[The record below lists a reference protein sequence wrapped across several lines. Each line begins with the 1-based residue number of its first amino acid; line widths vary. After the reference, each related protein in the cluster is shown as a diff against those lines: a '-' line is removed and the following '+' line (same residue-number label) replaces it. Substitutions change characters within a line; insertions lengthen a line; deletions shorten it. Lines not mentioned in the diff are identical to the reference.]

1 MRFVNEY
8 KYAPADTVDALN
20 AFNRYWKRKLIG
32 RYGALV
38 LAAVSMGLFIGTHLT
53 RFLVFCI
60 IFVVIV
66 GLSFLQVFLGAKFD
80 AARIAE
86 ETGDKNPTMRYE
98 LDSELRI
105 YRNGK
110 LHLSIPLEDIYGAKE
125 IPGALA
131 VFTMGNCT
139 ALFKDSAFLEGGA
152 TALRAFLREKGAT
165 IK

>member
-8 KYAPADTVDALN
+8 KYAQADTVTALN

-38 LAAVSMGLFIGTHLT
+38 LAAVTLGLYIGTRMT

-60 IFVVIV
+60 IFIIIVV
-66 GLSFLQVFLGAKFD
+66 LSLLQVFLGARFD

-86 ETGDKNPTMRYE
+86 ETGVPDPTMRYE
-98 LDSELRI
+98 LDEELRI

-110 LHLSIPLEDIYGAKE
+110 LHLTIPLEDIYGAKA

-139 ALFKDSAFLEGGA
+139 ALFKDDAYLEGGA

>member
-1 MRFVNEY
+1 MRFINEY
-8 KYAPADTVDALN
+8 KYCKDDTVNALN

-38 LAAVSMGLFIGTHLT
+38 LAAVSAGLFIGTGLK

-60 IFVVIV
+60 VFIVIFA
-66 GLSFLQVFLGAKFD
+66 LSLLQVYLGAKFD
-80 AARIAE
+80 ADRIAQ
-86 ETGDKNPTMRYE
+86 ETGQPDPTMRYE
-98 LDSELRI
+98 LDTELRI

-131 VFTMGNCT
+131 VFTLGNCT
-139 ALFKDSAFLEGGA
+139 ALFKDDAYLEGGA

>member
-1 MRFVNEY
+1 MRFINEY
-8 KYAPADTVDALN
+8 KYNMADTVTALN

-32 RYGALV
+32 RYGSLV
-38 LAAVSMGLFIGTHLT
+38 LAAVSVGLFIGTHLT
-53 RFLVFCI
+53 RFLVFGI
-60 IFVVIV
+60 IFLVIF
-66 GLSFLQVFLGAKFD
+66 GLGFLQVYLGAKFD

-86 ETGDKNPTMRYE
+86 ETGVPDPTMRYE
-98 LDSELRI
+98 LDTELRI

-110 LHLSIPLEDIYGAKE
+110 LHLTIPLEDIYGAKA

-139 ALFKDSAFLEGGA
+139 ALFKDDAYLEGGA
-152 TALRAFLREKGAT
+152 TALRAFLRERGAT